1 MYYQK
6 IKKLINSKKISV
18 AVVGLGYV
26 GLPLFELLKK
36 KNFNCIGIDI
46 DQKKIKLLQ
55 KKYNNKNKNFF
66 FTEYKE
72 INKSD
77 IVVYSLPTPLKKNKT
92 PDLSI
97 LKNSI
102 INSKKFFKKGQLIII
117 ESTSYPGT
125 TKECFKNIIKNYETG
140 KDFFIGYSPERIDPG
155 NKYYSLEN
163 IPKITSGDT
172 KKCSELTFLFF
183 KKICK
188 KVIKSSSIETA
199 EFTKIYE
206 NIFRS
211 INIGLAN
218 ETKQIAKKLKINF
231 EEVLDLAATKPFGF
245 MRFDPG
251 PGVGGHCIPVDPFY
265 LSWLANKMGIQA
277 KFIKLSGDINSSMP
291 GIIASEII
299 NFFKSKKIINPKVLI
314 LGISYKKN
322 IDDIRNSPAVEIFLK
337 LKNKIKLSF
346 EDKFVKVLK
355 VNKKLF
361 FSKKIKNFSSIRLY
375 DAVILATDHDYFNY
389 EEIYRHSKLIFDLRN
404 KFKKINKI
412 IKL

>member
-1 MYYQK
+1 MYYEK
-6 IKKLINSKKISV
+6 VKKLIHSKKITV

-36 KNFNCIGIDI
+36 KKFNCIGIDI
-46 DQKKIKLLQ
+46 DKKKIKLLQ
-55 KKYNNKNKNFF
+55 TKYNSKNKNFF
-66 FTEYKE
+66 FIEYE
-72 INKSD
+72 QINKSD
-77 IVVYSLPTPLKKNKT
+77 VVVYSLPTPLKKNKT

-102 INSKKFFKKGQLIII
+102 LNSKKFFRKGQLIII

-125 TKECFKNIIKNYETG
+125 TKECFKNIIYNYETG
-140 KDFFIGYSPERIDPG
+140 KNFFIGYSPERIDPG

-183 KKICK
+183 NKICK

-265 LSWLANKMGIQA
+265 LSWLANKIGTQA
-277 KFIKLSGDINSSMP
+277 KFIKLSGEINSSMP

-299 NFFKSKKIINPKVLI
+299 NFFKSKKITNPKVLI
-314 LGISYKKN
+314 LGLSYKKN

-337 LKNKIKLSF
+337 LKNKIKLCF

-355 VNKKLF
+355 INKKF
-361 FSKKIKNFSSIRLY
+361 IFSKKIKNFSSVRIY

-389 EEIYRHSKLIFDLRN
+389 GEIYKHSKLIFDLRN

>member
-1 MYYQK
+1 MYYEK
-6 IKKLINSKKISV
+6 VKKLINSKKITV

-36 KNFNCIGIDI
+36 KKFNCIGIDI
-46 DQKKIKLLQ
+46 DHKKIKLL
-55 KKYNNKNKNFF
+55 KTKYNSKNNFF
-66 FTEYKE
+66 FTEYKK
-72 INKSD
+72 INNSD

-102 INSKKFFKKGQLIII
+102 NNSKKFFRKGQLIII

-125 TKECFKNIIKNYETG
+125 TKECFKNIIQNYETG

-172 KKCSELTFLFF
+172 KKCSELIFLFY

-231 EEVLDLAATKPFGF
+231 EEVLNLAATKPFGF

-265 LSWLANKMGIQA
+265 LSWLANKKGIQA
-277 KFIKLSGDINSSMP
+277 KFIKLSGEINSNMP
-291 GIIASEII
+291 SIIASEII
-299 NFFKSKKIINPKVLI
+299 NFFKSKKITNPKVII
-314 LGISYKKN
+314 LGLSYKKN

-337 LKNKIKLSF
+337 LKSKIKLSF

-355 VNKKLF
+355 INKKSI
-361 FSKKIKNFSSIRLY
+361 FSKEIKNFSSVKLY
-375 DAVILATDHDYFNY
+375 DAVVLASDHDYFNY
-389 EEIYRHSKLIFDLRN
+389 KKILTHSKLIFDLRN
-404 KFKKINKI
+404 KFLRSNKV